1 LADSADYLIGFEWD
15 DININHLGE
24 RGVSD
29 REVEMLVSERYVIAP
44 NRRHPH
50 RRLLIGRTHG
60 GRTLLV
66 SIEPTPHDGI
76 WRPITA
82 RDAEPEE
89 AEQLER
95 RLRK

>member
-1 LADSADYLIGFEWD
+1 LADGADELTGFEWD

-29 REVEMLVSERYVIAP
+29 REVEQLLAERHILAP
-44 NRRHPH
+44 NRRHPE
-50 RRLLIGRTHG
+50 RRILIGTTHG
-60 GRTLLV
+60 GRTIVV
-66 SIEPTPHDGI
+66 SIEPTRHDGI

-89 AEQLER
+89 QLQLER
-95 RLRK
+95 RLGR